1 MATQWT
7 AGTTSGQVLTA
18 ATLNTIGAAWVTY
31 TPSPIQGGVL
41 TQFTT
46 NYSKYALFQKTCIV
60 QMKFTMTGAGGAIPG
75 QALWINLP
83 FAVASTNNNTG
94 SFYYLDSG
102 TANYVGAAVSVPA
115 QPNYVQLFVSG
126 AGTLGS
132 NPAVTVAVNDTAQF
146 TFSYEV
152 A

>member
-31 TPSPIQGGVL
+31 TPAPIQGGFL

-60 QMKFTMTGAGGAIPG
+60 QQKITMTGSGGAVAG
-75 QALWINLP
+75 QNIYVNLP
-83 FAVASTNNNTG
+83 FAAASLTSLTG
-94 SFYYLDSG
+94 SYYYLDSG
-102 TANYVGAAVSVPA
+102 TANYGGPAIGALSTNYLYCIMPNLGVVGA
-115 QPNYVQLFVSG
+115 
-126 AGTLGS
+126 
-132 NPAVTVAVNDTAQF
+132 NPSIIAAVNDVIQF
-146 TFSYEV
+146 TCSFEV